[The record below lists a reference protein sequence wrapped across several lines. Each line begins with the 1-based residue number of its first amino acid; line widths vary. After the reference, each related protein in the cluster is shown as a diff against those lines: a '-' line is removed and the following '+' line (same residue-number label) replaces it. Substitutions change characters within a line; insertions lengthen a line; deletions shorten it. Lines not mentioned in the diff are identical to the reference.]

1 MLEKGFLSGSREKE
15 REKNR
20 PSPVPKLL
28 IYGGVIAAAA
38 SLVMMMADIGD
49 IQRIKCYWIPL
60 MCLGGVILTI
70 GLALSFFRS
79 RRR

>member
-28 IYGGVIAAAA
+28 IHGGVIAAAA
-38 SLVMMMADIGD
+38 S
-49 IQRIKCYWIPL
+49 
-60 MCLGGVILTI
+60 
-70 GLALSFFRS
+70 
-79 RRR
+79 